1 MSSRSDDPR
10 RRPLARLRRDRG
22 LRNATARR
30 RSDRKAEDRNV
41 TSDTLLAG
49 KASEDQRPPPNSS
62 RRPNRQGLLVPLARR
77 LRGHPEASPTDP
89 LRSTTP
95 RRELLFGALAR
106 GDGGLRRLSG
116 HVERLPASIQEQLGA
131 AKFVVA
137 EFSRRLFDPRASF
150 LDPLSHRLLG
160 FEKDGPFSARCCS
173 SISNMMAACSM
184 PAGSERGCRKG
195 RSPCSI
201 AG

>member
-62 RRPNRQGLLVPLARR
+62 RGRTGKVFWSHWLVDYAATQKHHRQILCDPRHRGVNYFSAR
-77 LRGHPEASPTDP
+77 SPAATAVSAACRAM
-89 LRSTTP
+89 LNVS
-95 RRELLFGALAR
+95 A
-106 GDGGLRRLSG
+106 
-116 HVERLPASIQEQLGA
+116 ASIQEQLGA

-137 EFSRRLFDPRASF
+137 EFSRQLFDPSASF